1 MTDDPEKLLDKYNAG
16 LCTDEEKSVVESWY
30 LKMGAA
36 TDPKL
41 NPESAATT
49 KEKVWA
55 ALSANKIPARPMYLK
70 YKIAAAAVL
79 IGGLVLAILFHTETA
94 ERHNLPTMVKE
105 DIAPGGNKA
114 FLTLANG
121 KRLSLTDA
129 ANGHILK
136 NNNLQITKTVEGQL
150 VYTVSKDGTGST
162 EKPGFNEI
170 ETPRGGQYQVNLPD
184 GTKVWLNAASSLRY
198 PTRFTGKERI
208 VELKGEGYFEVAK
221 NVNHPFIVKSARQ
234 RVEVLGTHFNIN
246 SYPEEES
253 VHTTLL
259 EGSVKVHNN
268 IQGKTVLL
276 KPGQQSKIK
285 NDQVDV
291 ENADIES
298 VLAWKNG
305 DFFFKGDDI
314 KTVMNKVS
322 RWYDVAVVYKGD
334 FSGLKFG
341 GLISRS
347 KNISSVLNI
356 MESTG
361 KVHFKIEAK
370 TITVTR

>member
-30 LKMGAA
+30 LKMSAA
-36 TDPKL
+36 TDSKL
-41 NPESAATT
+41 NPETAVST

-55 ALSANKIPARPMYLK
+55 ALSANKTPAHPRYLK
-70 YKIAAAAVL
+70 YKIASAAVL
-79 IGGLVLAILFHTETA
+79 IVGLTLTILYHTEPANQHKLTT
-94 ERHNLPTMVKE
+94 LVKQ

-114 FLTLANG
+114 FLTLSNG

-136 NNNLQITKTVEGQL
+136 NSGLQITKTAEGQL
-150 VYTVSKDGTGST
+150 VYTVSRDGAGSI

-198 PTRFTGKERI
+198 PTRFTGKDRI

-221 NVNHPFIVKSARQ
+221 DVKRPFIVKSDRQ
-234 RVEVLGTHFNIN
+234 QVEVLGTHFNIN

-253 VHTTLL
+253 THTTLL
-259 EGSVKVHNN
+259 EGSVKVHTD

-276 KPGQQSKIK
+276 KPGQQSKIEGDK
-285 NDQVDV
+285 VDV

-322 RWYDVAVVYKGD
+322 RWYDVTVVYKGN

-370 TITVTR
+370 TITVSR